1 MRNYLY
7 NSTTMK
13 TILLLLA
20 GGCYVFLSANAYA
33 STDKIGGLLNEFEDA
48 NSTQRRQVANRLFG
62 VLNRDGFFEEPYSMP
77 NGWQMDSVCAEVWYC
92 AGQYYFFK
100 QEYSKG
106 ITYSS
111 KALPLLSKGKNIE
124 KYADCMSF
132 LSSCYFRISD
142 YANAIKYAKKVLELD
157 KKSGDKSTIS
167 SDLNNIAAI
176 YLASQRP
183 KEALPYA
190 LEAIKN
196 STDADDSLRMA
207 IQMGM
212 ASEIYESLHN
222 SNKALE
228 YAWKA
233 YHIDTL
239 QHRMDKAAIRLCQ
252 ISAPL
257 ISLKRYDEAERL
269 LSQALPELEKASN
282 RQSYSIAC
290 NQLGNIALVHNETLK
305 AAAYFNKALPFFR
318 ERGDFFNESKSLE
331 GLYKALKHKDP
342 DKAMECIER
351 FCMLK
356 DSIYRHDM
364 QEAISEHN
372 AKYKNEELI
381 LKNEYEG
388 KLRHTTIIISV
399 LLIILAIV
407 TIVLLVNINRKRKQK
422 HDAIKQAEQ
431 MRTNFFTNISHEFRT
446 PLTVIQ
452 SAAQELIRCSPEDST
467 VRRNALDILRHEK
480 GLLNLINQILDIA
493 KMTSAIEQEAQWKH
507 GDVVEFI
514 TMLCESYRA
523 FVTNKGLELIYS
535 PQQKSVQMDFI
546 PDYMLKIMQNLIT
559 NAVKFSHAD
568 SKVLVSTRVKGQSL
582 QIYVSDMGIGMTEE
596 QKKNIFKPFYQASN
610 DTHNIGTGIGLSL
623 VKLAV
628 DKMKGSIEVHSALG
642 EGTVFIV
649 TLPLSKDGEVV
660 ESTDVKQ
667 YAEVNL
673 SDNLEDALVDLH
685 DDDCSES
692 DATRILIV
700 EDTPE
705 VALYMS
711 RQLSPDYKYY
721 YAANGKEGLE
731 KAERLVPDVIITDVM
746 MPDMDGFDMCRQVRN
761 TELLNHIPVIMVT
774 AKATHEDRLRGLEAG
789 ADAYLEKPFHADEL
803 NVRVEKLLEQRN
815 LLRQKYSQE
824 VEEEKEH
831 EREQESSFVH
841 DANKIF
847 LAKVTDAVRDMLKEG
862 KIDYDMLAY
871 NLCLSRAQLNRKIKA
886 ITGYTTTDLILQIRI
901 SIAKHLLDSTDEPI
915 WSIAMKCGM
924 DNDSCFCTLFKK
936 STGITPLQYKN
947 RKRS

>member
-1 MRNYLY
+1 
-7 NSTTMK
+7 
-13 TILLLLA
+13 
-20 GGCYVFLSANAYA
+20 
-33 STDKIGGLLNEFEDA
+33 
-48 NSTQRRQVANRLFG
+48 
-62 VLNRDGFFEEPYSMP
+62 
-77 NGWQMDSVCAEVWYC
+77 
-92 AGQYYFFK
+92 
-100 QEYSKG
+100 
-106 ITYSS
+106 
-111 KALPLLSKGKNIE
+111 
-124 KYADCMSF
+124 
-132 LSSCYFRISD
+132 
-142 YANAIKYAKKVLELD
+142 
-157 KKSGDKSTIS
+157 
-167 SDLNNIAAI
+167 
-176 YLASQRP
+176 
-183 KEALPYA
+183 
-190 LEAIKN
+190 
-196 STDADDSLRMA
+196 
-207 IQMGM
+207 
-212 ASEIYESLHN
+212 
-222 SNKALE
+222 
-228 YAWKA
+228 
-233 YHIDTL
+233 
-239 QHRMDKAAIRLCQ
+239 
-252 ISAPL
+252 
-257 ISLKRYDEAERL
+257 
-269 LSQALPELEKASN
+269 
-282 RQSYSIAC
+282 
-290 NQLGNIALVHNETLK
+290 
-305 AAAYFNKALPFFR
+305 
-318 ERGDFFNESKSLE
+318 
-331 GLYKALKHKDP
+331 
-342 DKAMECIER
+342 
-351 FCMLK
+351 
-356 DSIYRHDM
+356 M

-789 ADAYLEKPFHADEL
+789 ADAYLEKPFYADEL

-924 DNDSCFCTLFKK
+924 DNDSYFCTLFKK